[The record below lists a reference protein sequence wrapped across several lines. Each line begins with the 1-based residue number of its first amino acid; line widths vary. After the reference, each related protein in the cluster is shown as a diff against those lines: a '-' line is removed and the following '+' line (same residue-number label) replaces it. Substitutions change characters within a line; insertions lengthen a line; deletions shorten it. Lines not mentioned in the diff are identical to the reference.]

1 MIARIKAWLK
11 ERRIRRFKA
20 RFAEA
25 YPDAAE
31 FLSRVSWMDGDN
43 FMIDAWLHVLD
54 VNFYRSLT
62 PEEEKQIRGSFG
74 D

>member
-1 MIARIKAWLK
+1 MIKRIKARLK
-11 ERRIRRFKA
+11 ERRIKRFKA

-31 FLSRVSWMDGDN
+31 FLSRVSWMDGDD
-43 FMIDAWLHVLD
+43 FMVNAWLHVHD
-54 VNFYRSLT
+54 ISFYRSLT
-62 PEEEKQIRGSFG
+62 PEEEKQIKSGFH